1 MDSTTSS
8 KIGIHTESF
17 LKITLFIVFG
27 ALLGHYVDIILKN
40 MKNENDM
47 IKYLTIQTIINALLL
62 YLIYSYSVENI
73 KIEQVYN
80 HIIFIFF
87 FFLMQDNY
95 LSTMKDFM
103 NKYNKLNKKQKTRGA
118 KQPLSRRSDSN
129 VETNSFYNN

>member
-103 NKYNKLNKKQKTRGA
+103 NKYMNLIYIKRDQEEPVN
-118 KQPLSRRSDSN
+118 
-129 VETNSFYNN
+129 